1 MNKAVTAA
9 LFMVA
14 CSALVAATTLMA
26 KALGRGVIDDVSLHP
41 LQVSAG
47 RFLFAWLV
55 LVPLVVWRRPGFRG
69 VAWST
74 HVGRSISGWLGVTC
88 LFAAAGLM
96 SLSDATAISF
106 LSPVVTMLLAIP
118 FLGERIGPWRWGA
131 AMVAL
136 GGAWVL
142 IQPGAD
148 AFQVA
153 ALVALA
159 AAFFMG
165 LEAVLIKKLTG
176 MDSAV
181 RILFINNSIGAAIS
195 VTAASFVWVPPTT
208 LQWMVLAGIGIAMVT
223 AQGLF
228 IMAMRRTEAS
238 FAIPFFYTVLIFAG
252 IYDFVVFRIVPGQAS
267 LMGGAL
273 IIISALLLA
282 WREGRQK
289 DRHSPLSQRH

>member
-1 MNKAVTAA
+1 MAA
-9 LFMVA
+9 IFMIG

-26 KALGRGVIDDVSLHP
+26 KALGRGVVDDVSLHP

-47 RFLFAWLV
+47 RFLFAWLL
-55 LVPLVVWRRPGFRG
+55 LVPLVLWRRPGFRD
-69 VAWST
+69 VAWPT
-74 HVGRSISGWLGVTC
+74 HIGRSVSGWLGVSC

-96 SLSDATAISF
+96 PLADATAISF

-131 AMVAL
+131 VCVAL

-142 IQPGAD
+142 IRPGAD

-176 MDSAV
+176 LDSAI
-181 RILFINNSIGAAIS
+181 RILFINNSIGAAIALA
-195 VTAASFVWVPPTT
+195 AASFVWVPPTS
-208 LQWMVLAGIGIAMVT
+208 LQWMVLAGIGAFMVT

-228 IMAMRRTEAS
+228 IMAMRQGEAS
-238 FAIPFFYTVLIFAG
+238 FVIPFFYTVLIFAG
-252 IYDFVVFRIVPGQAS
+252 LYDFTVFGIVPVTTS
-267 LMGGAL
+267 FIGATL
-273 IIISALLLA
+273 IIISALVLA
-282 WREGRQK
+282 WREGRNK
-289 DRHSPLSQRH
+289 ATHASPQQRD